1 MFAKINANS
10 IRPKTSE
17 LSTLSREQLFSSEYR
32 YRRGAEIFGE
42 AEPAEFIYQ
51 VVEGAVLSYKLLSD
65 GRRQIGAFY
74 LPGDIFGLENGSAHR
89 FTAAAIVHT
98 TVWLLKRRGL
108 EDIAEGDV
116 SVTHDLLRLT
126 TKNLQHAEDHLL
138 LLGRKTAP
146 ERVAAFL
153 CEMDSRLSNSA
164 VMTLPMYRRDIADYL
179 GLSLETVSRALSMLR
194 DRGILSFKNQTQRE
208 IVVLDRSKLAQLA
221 NQPARR
227 DPAFVAKTRLSRQRR
242 ALPSFQL
249 LA

>member
-153 CEMDSRLSNSA
+153 CEMDSRLGGA
-164 VMTLPMYRRDIADYL
+164 TVMTLPMSRQEIADYL
-179 GLSLETVSRALSMLR
+179 GLCLETVSRALSRLR
-194 DRGILSFKNQTQRE
+194 DSGILSFRDPTQRK
-208 IVVLDRSKLAQLA
+208 IVLLDRSKLAELAAQLA
-221 NQPARR
+221 RPEH
-227 DPAFVAKTRLSRQRR
+227 
-242 ALPSFQL
+242 
-249 LA
+249 

>member
-1 MFAKINANS
+1 VFAKINANS

-108 EDIAEGDV
+108 EDVAEGDV
-116 SVTHDLLRLT
+116 SVT
-126 TKNLQHAEDHLL
+126 Q
-138 LLGRKTAP
+138 
-146 ERVAAFL
+146 
-153 CEMDSRLSNSA
+153 DSS
-164 VMTLPMYRRDIADYL
+164 
-179 GLSLETVSRALSMLR
+179 
-194 DRGILSFKNQTQRE
+194 
-208 IVVLDRSKLAQLA
+208 
-221 NQPARR
+221 
-227 DPAFVAKTRLSRQRR
+227 
-242 ALPSFQL
+242 
-249 LA
+249 